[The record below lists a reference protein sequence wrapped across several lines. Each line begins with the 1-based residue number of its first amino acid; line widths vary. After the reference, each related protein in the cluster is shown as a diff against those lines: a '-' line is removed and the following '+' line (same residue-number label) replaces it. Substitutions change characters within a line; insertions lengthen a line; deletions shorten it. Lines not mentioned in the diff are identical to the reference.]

1 MAPSTGDAAA
11 TRLGRPLRVL
21 WAEDSDADRFLIR
34 AAMEESG
41 SPASVT
47 FVGDGA
53 AALADL
59 ARGPSDLV
67 VLDLDMPGLGG
78 IETLRRI
85 RGGKASATLPITLFS
100 SRPSS
105 ELQQADLGACSAYVQ
120 KPVAF
125 TAFVAAVA
133 LVLRTTLEPH
143 VARLQADVQPL
154 TSRSASLAPPVRPL
168 PAH

>member
-1 MAPSTGDAAA
+1 MAPTADAMA
-11 TRLGRPLRVL
+11 TPLPMPLPLNVL

-34 AAMEESG
+34 AAIAELG
-41 SPASVT
+41 SPVRVT

-53 AALADL
+53 AVLVGL
-59 ARGPSDLV
+59 SREQPDLV

-85 RGGKASATLPITLFS
+85 RGAGPTATQPIALFS
-100 SRPSS
+100 SHRGR
-105 ELQQADLGACSAYVQ
+105 ELEGADLAACSAYVQ

-133 LVLRTTLEPH
+133 LVLQTTLEPH
-143 VARLQADVQPL
+143 LAARPRAAV
-154 TSRSASLAPPVRPL
+154 
-168 PAH
+168 